1 MVDWILSI
9 EDTNSA
15 PIFASAL
22 AILAA
27 FWHAVFA
34 ALQKGRH
41 DPWLSRGVIDFSY
54 FTMALPLALFVV
66 PWPEPLLWPIMAG
79 VFIIHLI
86 YKILQAMSYT
96 RGNYTVVYPVMRGT
110 APIFAII
117 AAYMVFGETFTL
129 MQWTGVAIL
138 LGGIFGLAAY
148 NLMFLKIARDTLP
161 MALTFAV
168 ATGAFVAL
176 YTAYDAWGIRQAVNP
191 FVFIVWFFVIDGI
204 ALPPFIFF
212 RWLRTENRPTV
223 GPLILRGMA
232 GGIVAIFSFGS
243 IMLATRLDKVGE
255 AAILRETS
263 TIFAALIG
271 WYFLKEPVGPYRSLM
286 MVMVAAGA
294 VVVEFGN

>member
-1 MVDWILSI
+1 MTDWILSI
-9 EDTNSA
+9 EGTTSA

-27 FWHAVFA
+27 CLHAVFA
-34 ALQKGRH
+34 ALQKGQH

-54 FTMALPLALFVV
+54 FTMALPLVLFVL
-66 PWPEPLLWPIMAG
+66 PWPEPSLWPIMVG

-110 APIFAII
+110 APIFAIL
-117 AAYMVFGETFTL
+117 AAYMIFGETFTL

-161 MALTFAV
+161 MALAFAV

-191 FVFIVWFFVIDGI
+191 FVFIFWFFVIDGI

-223 GPLILRGMA
+223 GPLILRGIA